1 VTPIN
6 LQRIVT
12 PADHR
17 EREALATMKER
28 TRDLTFTVQWSA
40 GRQAFIVQ
48 DENGYVLASSD
59 QRDTALA
66 TAKRDAELAS
76 HAGARVT
83 VIFKGRDGKP
93 KTECVFSCR
102 DRSEN
107 PRP

>member
-1 VTPIN
+1 MTPIN

-40 GRQAFIVQ
+40 GRQAFIVR

-66 TAKRDAELAS
+66 TAKRD
-76 HAGARVT
+76 V
-83 VIFKGRDGKP
+83 GKP
-93 KTECVFSCR
+93 CGREGNGDFQGPRRKAK
-102 DRSEN
+102 DRMRLLM
-107 PRP
+107 PRPFRKP